1 MRIYLVF
8 CILLVQS
15 LMAVPLEYNNSA
27 WYSGLDPYLVGKREN
42 FMIQGVKVDAIRDAN
57 GFTGAF
63 TAVLKFNYGGPSPAI
78 GNLSTI
84 APYNFNTGG
93 VVSALHAADLF
104 FKKNGVIRYG
114 IPLVDH
120 GGPGNVNGNPM
131 GNGLFDD
138 GDLYQITGG
147 VQTITSNQFLTPGTN
162 PSLFGTGRTVR
173 MTSGSTVQALQS
185 GSTQIYFNG
194 ECTETVCPM
203 AEYTVTFNLNGPALE
218 GSDWYQFLVGV
229 NDGSLT
235 PYFTG
240 SACGNDLL
248 DGAVPEPSTWA
259 MLGAGLMGML
269 WRGRRRL

>member
-1 MRIYLVF
+1 MRFHLVF
-8 CILLVQS
+8 CLLFAPC
-15 LMAVPLEYNNSA
+15 LFAVPLEYNNSA

-63 TAVLKFNYGGPSPAI
+63 QAVLKFNYGGPSPAI

-84 APYNFNTGG
+84 APYDFNSGG
-93 VVSALHAADLF
+93 VVSTLYAADLF

-120 GGPGNVNGNPM
+120 GGPGNINGKPV

-138 GDLYQITGG
+138 GDLYHITGG
-147 VQTITSNQFLTPGTN
+147 VQTMTSNQFLTAGTN
-162 PSLFGTGRTVR
+162 TGLYGNGRTVW
-173 MTSGSTVQALQS
+173 MTSASTAAALQS
-185 GSTQIYFNG
+185 GSTLIYFNG
-194 ECTETVCPM
+194 ECSEAVCPM
-203 AEYTVTFNLNGPALE
+203 AEYTVTFNLNGLATP
-218 GSDWYQFLVGV
+218 GSDWYQFLSDIG
-229 NDGSLT
+229 DGSLT

-259 MLGAGLMGML
+259 MLSAGLLAMA
-269 WRGRRRL
+269 WRNRRRL